1 MARLT
6 DHDVRDAEDALR
18 KELSLIVGRYMR
30 RMLEMGKAH
39 VQEALETA
47 VKEGT
52 NVDGTSLGRTAAE
65 RAAFPYFGGLAGKQH
80 DVVEGAASHAIE
92 AA

>member
-39 VQEALETA
+39 IQEALETA
-47 VKEGT
+47 AKEGT
-52 NVDGTSLGRTAAE
+52 NVEGTTLGRDAAA
-65 RAAFPYFGGLAGKQH
+65 RAAFPYFGGLAGSQH
-80 DVVEGAASHAIE
+80 EVVVGSTAPALNA
-92 AA
+92 

>member
-39 VQEALETA
+39 IQESLETA
-47 VKEGT
+47 VKEEKS
-52 NVDGTSLGRTAAE
+52 VDGTELGRAAAE
-65 RAAFPYFGGLAGKQH
+65 RAAFPYFGGLAGAPQP
-80 DVVEGAASHAIE
+80 AIE
-92 AA
+92 GSATRSQ

>member
-18 KELSLIVGRYMR
+18 KELSLVVGRYTR

-39 VQEALETA
+39 IQEALETA

-52 NVDGTSLGRTAAE
+52 NIDGTLLGRTAAE
-65 RAAFPYFGGLAGKQH
+65 RAAFPYFGGLAGSQH
-80 DVVEGAASHAIE
+80 DVVEGGASLSIGA
-92 AA
+92 